1 MDDSKPLMIR
11 KKRTHKEDKTHSP
24 VFDQDQYETHKSAV
38 AIIMGH
44 FFLRYLNLLYREF
57 EGDLVLPIVLGEIA
71 HHNVR
76 SYYSSKGSSIQVL
89 AELEQ
94 LNNHPERLQQLE
106 STNAYSISVATGIP
120 RETVR
125 RKIDKLEKKGWVV
138 KNDQGEVFM
147 SETVSEHFMKDFNKK
162 LLSELLETTEC
173 IRELLETHSN
183 KTTQQGEGYE

>member
-57 EGDLVLPIVLGEIA
+57 EGDLVLPMVLGEIA
-71 HHNVR
+71 HHNIFR
-76 SYYSSKGSSIQVL
+76 FYSRMGSSIEVH
-89 AELEQ
+89 EQ
-94 LNNHPERLQQLE
+94 LLTHPESKQHLE
-106 STNAYSISVATGIP
+106 PTNAFSISHATGIP

-125 RKIDKLEKKGWVV
+125 RKIKKLEKKGWIV
-138 KNDQGEVFM
+138 KNERGELFM
-147 SETVSEHFMKDFNKK
+147 SETVGEHFMKDFNKR

-173 IRELLETHSN
+173 IRELLETRSN
-183 KTTQQGEGYE
+183 KTKQQGEGYE